1 MGSGV
6 VIYKMTRVTTRVTT
20 TTPTVSQATI
30 DGYQLGYRL
39 FIARKQLAVLS
50 DFSGY
55 IDEFRVMAETIGL
68 ADFTPPTVPFT
79 Y

>member
-1 MGSGV
+1 M
-6 VIYKMTRVTTRVTT
+6 TRVTT

-30 DGYQLGYRL
+30 DGYQPAYGL
-39 FIARKQLAVLS
+39 FIARKQFGVLS

-55 IDEFRVMAETIGL
+55 IDEFRIRKQAMYLT
-68 ADFTPPTVPFT
+68 DFIPPTSAFT